1 MRSGKCGIL
10 SLAVFFFGIGVANAE
25 DATPPVCT
33 QEKICNA
40 HSRLMTHILTPIPE
54 AEVKESIQTLAACA
68 EKNHPF
74 AQFAMG
80 YSYEAGNGV
89 PKDTKQALELYL
101 KAASAGSMGAIMLLP
116 DYYNGAMGAGLKLDK
131 AECYAWAAVGRK
143 LSEKVAALARR
154 DAFCKG
160 SPEERAEGDKRAAE
174 KLAQIAAP
182 RAADLVIACK

>member
-1 MRSGKCGIL
+1 MRARRCGIL
-10 SLAVFFFGIGVANAE
+10 SVVVFCIGIGVANAE
-25 DATPPVCT
+25 DAAPPVCT
-33 QEKICNA
+33 QEVICNA
-40 HSRLMTHILTPIPE
+40 HSRLMTHVLTPIPA
-54 AEVKESIQTLAACA
+54 AEVKESIQTLVVCA
-68 EKNHPF
+68 ERNHPF

-80 YSYEAGNGV
+80 YAYEAGNGV
-89 PKDTKQALELYL
+89 PKDTQHALELYL

-116 DYYNGAMGAGLKLDK
+116 DYYNGAMGTDLKLDK

-160 SPEERAEGDKRAAE
+160 TPEDRAEGDKRAAE

-182 RAADLVIACK
+182 RAAALVISCK